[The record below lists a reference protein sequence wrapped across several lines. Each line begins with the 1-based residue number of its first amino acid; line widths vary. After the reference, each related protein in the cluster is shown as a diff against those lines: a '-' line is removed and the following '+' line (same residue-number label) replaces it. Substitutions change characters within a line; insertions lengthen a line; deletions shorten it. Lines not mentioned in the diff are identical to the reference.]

1 MYLEF
6 FVEDISAETAL
17 NILVPKILPGFEF
30 KIYPFRGKG
39 DLIKKLPDRL
49 SAYSKWIT
57 DEIMIVVLIDRDS
70 DDCNKLKEQLETI
83 ALDAGLISLT
93 SSRDQFQ
100 IINRIAV
107 EELEAWFFGDVTAIR
122 KAYPKVPETLD
133 KKAPYRLPDAIKGG
147 TWEQL
152 ERLLRSYHPG
162 GLEKIRAASEISR
175 YMDPDRNRSPSF
187 QVFRDALR
195 ILQQPD

>member
-1 MYLEF
+1 MFLEF
-6 FVEDISAETAL
+6 FVEEPSAEVAL
-17 NILVPKILPGFEF
+17 NFLVPKILPGFEF

-57 DEIMIVVLIDRDS
+57 AENMIVILIDRDS
-70 DDCNKLKEQLETI
+70 EDCHELKDKLESI
-83 ALDAGLISLT
+83 ATDAGLKTLT
-93 SSRDQFQ
+93 STREKFQ
-100 IINRIAV
+100 IINRIAI
-107 EELEAWFFGDVTAIR
+107 EELEAWFFGDVKAIR

-133 KKAPYRLPDAIKGG
+133 KRAPYRSPDEIRGG

-175 YMDPDRNRSPSF
+175 YMDPDRNRSNSF

-195 ILQQPD
+195 ILQQLD